1 MNQISKEL
9 ILLRKTWPLEEP
21 ISVELAKDLDMMFR
35 LHHFDNVEQVQEFN
49 GLAARA
55 NMQLNKLKVR
65 LMEQGYTP
73 DPEAA

>member
-9 ILLRKTWPLEEP
+9 FLLRHLWLLEEP
-21 ISVELAKDLDMMFR
+21 ISTELAKDLDTAFR
-35 LHHFDNVEQVQEFN
+35 LHHFETVEQVQEFN

-55 NMQLNKLKVR
+55 NLQLNKLKVR
-65 LMEQGYTP
+65 LMQQGHKP